1 MRQPLLRLLL
11 AAAVLGT
18 AGAVLPGCS
27 RDSTAATP
35 AVKRT
40 ASREV
45 SFREEV
51 QPIFSQ
57 RCIACHAPGA
67 YEDGTAMGALVLSEG
82 KAAAQLIG
90 FQSITSK
97 LPRVVPGDL
106 EQSYLHHKLRGTF
119 MQVGGT
125 GVKMPLAGEMPE
137 DEIVLIEE
145 WILGGAKI
153 D

>member
-1 MRQPLLRLLL
+1 MRLRPLTILILPSLLGL
-11 AAAVLGT
+11 AAPFLS
-18 AGAVLPGCS
+18 GCS
-27 RDSTAATP
+27 RDSDDAGP

-40 ASREV
+40 ATREV
-45 SFREEV
+45 SFKHEV
-51 QPIFSQ
+51 QPIFSK

-90 FQSITSK
+90 FKSITSK
-97 LPRVVPGDL
+97 LPRVAPGDL
-106 EQSYLHHKLRGTF
+106 GQSYLHHKLRGTF
-119 MQVGGT
+119 IKVGGA

-145 WILGGAKI
+145 WILGGAKV